1 MSVNIIITNII
12 LFIGLLSRKFIGL
25 ECILVLQLI
34 YYSQILVSPWS
45 NFPVELESIKSLK
58 YSNGYN

>member
-1 MSVNIIITNII
+1 MFVNVIMTNII
-12 LFIGLLSRKFIGL
+12 LFIGLFSRKFIGL

-45 NFPVELESIKSLK
+45 NFPV
-58 YSNGYN
+58 